1 MDKRWQLA
9 EPINDAWR
17 DKFPELHPI
26 TVQLLKNRGIETQ
39 QQVDEFLL
47 PDYGENLHDPFL
59 FREMELVCRR
69 IWSAIEDGERLTV
82 FGDYDADGV
91 CGTAILLT
99 TFRQV
104 ADLCGSDPELINSY
118 IPHREYEGYG
128 LNNEAVRSIA
138 DSGSRLIIT
147 VDCGISN
154 ATEVDLVHQLGL
166 DIIVTDHHQV
176 PEHVPNCLIIH
187 PLVPGENYPH
197 DCLAGAG
204 VAFKLAAAF
213 LDYARQQ
220 GLEIPVGQEKWLLD
234 LVAIATVT
242 DFMKLVG
249 ENRTLEKWGLV
260 VLNKTRRPGLRKL
273 IEAAGLELG
282 KLDTVSVGYYLGPRI
297 NAASRMEH
305 ADLALETLL
314 IKDET
319 QAMDLARK
327 LNLCN
332 AERQRVTEEIYRQAA
347 KMFVPDK
354 KVQVI
359 VGTGWSA
366 GVVGIVAGKL
376 VTDWGVPVFV
386 LSEQEDGRIVGSGRG
401 IREFDLVD
409 LLRTSANFLARYGGH
424 PEACGLTIEKQENL
438 DGFIAQAW
446 QYAEEKLADRDLRP
460 MLQLDAELLTDQ
472 ITWDLINELERFEPF
487 GVGNPK
493 PLFLIKNAQLIS
505 FQPVGKDGKHVRV
518 STRGVGPRE
527 LKLIGFGFAERVAA
541 FIPGDEIDVV
551 VELGVNE
558 WNGTKNIQV
567 RMVDLRRSLEKK
579 DKLESKVVQAAA
591 ND

>member
-234 LVAIATVT
+234 LVAIATV
-242 DFMKLVG
+242 L
-249 ENRTLEKWGLV
+249 
-260 VLNKTRRPGLRKL
+260 P
-273 IEAAGLELG
+273 
-282 KLDTVSVGYYLGPRI
+282 
-297 NAASRMEH
+297 
-305 ADLALETLL
+305 
-314 IKDET
+314 
-319 QAMDLARK
+319 
-327 LNLCN
+327 
-332 AERQRVTEEIYRQAA
+332 
-347 KMFVPDK
+347 
-354 KVQVI
+354 
-359 VGTGWSA
+359 
-366 GVVGIVAGKL
+366 
-376 VTDWGVPVFV
+376 
-386 LSEQEDGRIVGSGRG
+386 
-401 IREFDLVD
+401 
-409 LLRTSANFLARYGGH
+409 
-424 PEACGLTIEKQENL
+424 
-438 DGFIAQAW
+438 
-446 QYAEEKLADRDLRP
+446 
-460 MLQLDAELLTDQ
+460 
-472 ITWDLINELERFEPF
+472 
-487 GVGNPK
+487 
-493 PLFLIKNAQLIS
+493 
-505 FQPVGKDGKHVRV
+505 
-518 STRGVGPRE
+518 
-527 LKLIGFGFAERVAA
+527 
-541 FIPGDEIDVV
+541 
-551 VELGVNE
+551 
-558 WNGTKNIQV
+558 
-567 RMVDLRRSLEKK
+567 SL
-579 DKLESKVVQAAA
+579 
-591 ND
+591 